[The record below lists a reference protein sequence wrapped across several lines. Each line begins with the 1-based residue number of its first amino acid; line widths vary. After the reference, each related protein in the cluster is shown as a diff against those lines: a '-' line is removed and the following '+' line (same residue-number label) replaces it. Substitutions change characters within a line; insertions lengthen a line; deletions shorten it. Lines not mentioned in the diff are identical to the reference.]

1 LVFQKDQMKELEN
14 RKEKLNDSISD
25 EEELLANLKID
36 LGDLESNIEKLEAN
50 SKSIMDVLNEQKDT
64 LRKIKDSI
72 MSKEKD
78 INKISSNI
86 NSLEK
91 AITDID
97 TSLEKLYGERYIIL
111 KKCKM
116 NDINIPLLKGKL
128 SELMDNEIE
137 VKSIIK

>member
-78 INKISSNI
+78 FIEYKFIRKGNYRYRYLSGKII
-86 NSLEK
+86 W
-91 AITDID
+91 
-97 TSLEKLYGERYIIL
+97 
-111 KKCKM
+111 
-116 NDINIPLLKGKL
+116 
-128 SELMDNEIE
+128 
-137 VKSIIK
+137 

>member
-1 LVFQKDQMKELEN
+1 MKELEN

-36 LGDLESNIEKLEAN
+36 LGDLEHNIEILEAN

-72 MSKEKD
+72 MNKEKD
-78 INKISSNI
+78 INKITTYI

-91 AITDID
+91 AITDLD

-137 VKSIIK
+137 VKMKKMNK